1 LQGKVGKNQGVVM
14 FFKNSKQVVLSTFAV
29 MILSTTTLAMAE
41 NVNRYITVTGK
52 GKVSAV
58 PDTAWVTSGVNTQAK
73 TAAEAL
79 NKNTNLM
86 KAVIEVFKDF
96 DIKDKNIQTSG
107 FNVHPVYDYSK
118 DSRPPKLIGYRVSN
132 SVTVKITDINKLG
145 ELLDKLVSS
154 GSNQISGIRF
164 GFDDNKALLD
174 EARKDAI
181 ANTRK
186 KAQLYAQAAGVD
198 VGDVVS
204 INELGTRLPRPIYRR
219 TEMDQA
225 KMMASS
231 GSVPVMSGEQNISA
245 SVTVVYELKD

>member
-1 LQGKVGKNQGVVM
+1 MGKNQGVVM
-14 FFKNSKQVVLSTFAV
+14 FFKNSEQVVLSTLLAV

-52 GKVSAV
+52 GEVSAV

-86 KAVIEVFKDF
+86 KAVIGVFKDS

-118 DSRPPKLIGYRVSN
+118 DSSPPKLTGYRVSN

-204 INELGTRLPRPIYRR
+204 INELGTRLPRLVYRR

-225 KMMASS
+225 KMMTSS
-231 GSVPVMSGEQNISA
+231 GSVPVMSGEQSISA

>member
-1 LQGKVGKNQGVVM
+1 M

-58 PDTAWVTSGVNTQAK
+58 PDTTWVTSGVNTQAK

-86 KAVIEVFKDF
+86 KAVIEVFKDS

-118 DSRPPKLIGYRVSN
+118 DSSPPKLTGYRVSN

-145 ELLDKLVSS
+145 ELLDRLVSS

-198 VGDVVS
+198 VGAVVS
-204 INELGTRLPRPIYRR
+204 INELSTRLPRPVYRR

-225 KMMASS
+225 KMMTSS
-231 GSVPVMSGEQNISA
+231 GSVPVMSGEQSISA

>member
-1 LQGKVGKNQGVVM
+1 MSKNRGVIM
-14 FFKNSKQVVLSTFAV
+14 FFKNSKQLVVTTLLVV
-29 MILSTTTLAMAE
+29 MILSTTTQVMAE

-52 GKVSAV
+52 GEVSAV

-86 KAVIEVFKDF
+86 KKVIEVFKDT

-107 FNVHPVYDYSK
+107 FNVHPIYDYSK

-164 GFDDNKALLD
+164 GFDDNKTLLD
-174 EARKDAI
+174 EARKGAI

-204 INELGTRLPRPIYRR
+204 INELGTKLPRPIYRR